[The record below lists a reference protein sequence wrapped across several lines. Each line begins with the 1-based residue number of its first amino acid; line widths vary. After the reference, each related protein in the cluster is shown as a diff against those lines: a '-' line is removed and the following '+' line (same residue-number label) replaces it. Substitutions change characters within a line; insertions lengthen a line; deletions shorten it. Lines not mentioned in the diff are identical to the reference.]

1 MTKFGILISAVLL
14 ACAVAG
20 CGGASSGASS
30 PRAELSDFV
39 VGYVDE
45 NRNNCC
51 ELGMK
56 ARVTH
61 VTFARH
67 NPHWAFVT
75 MAITDINGKPDGT
88 DFLVARKSGS
98 TWDVI
103 GFGKGSIG
111 CHVPTR
117 IRAELAV
124 HAPDGSL
131 SCPTES

>member
-1 MTKFGILISAVLL
+1 VTKFGILISAVLL
-14 ACAVAG
+14 ASAVAG
-20 CGGASSGASS
+20 CGGASTPPS

-39 VGYVDE
+39 VGYIDQ

-56 ARVTH
+56 ARVTD

-67 NPHWAFVT
+67 NPHWAFVS

-88 DFLVARKSGS
+88 DFLVAHKIGS
-98 TWDVI
+98 TWNVI
-103 GFGKGSIG
+103 GFGKGAIG

-124 HAPDGSL
+124 GAPDGAL
-131 SCPTES
+131 SCSTDG